1 MKIGVVGCGA
11 LGSFYAAKLLR
22 AGSEVHF
29 LLRSDFA
36 AVRQHGVQILS
47 PDGDFRVQPGC
58 ARRPEEI
65 GPCDLVLIGLKTT
78 ANDQFPF
85 LLPPLMGRDTAVVT
99 LQNGLGNEALLA
111 RLVGGD
117 RVLGGLC
124 FVCLNRIAP
133 GVVRHLAYG
142 KVILGEFR
150 RPAAARTHR
159 IADLIRN
166 AGIPCEV
173 TDTLEQARWE
183 KLIWNVPF
191 NGLGVAGAA
200 GYDAVI
206 QGALDPSVPPG
217 PVLLTD
223 VLLADSRW
231 ETLARELMHEV
242 IGAANARG
250 LRVPQ
255 HLAEYQ
261 IGQTRAMG
269 PYRAS
274 TLIDYER
281 GLPLELDSM
290 FLEPLR
296 QAREAKFP
304 TPRLEALCRVLVE
317 LDSARRGGGDLPS
330 RTEDARTE
338 ME

>member
-11 LGSFYAAKLLR
+11 LGSYYAAKLLR
-22 AGSEVHF
+22 AGAEAHF
-29 LLRSDFA
+29 LLRSDFD
-36 AVRQHGVQILS
+36 AVRQYGLQILS
-47 PDGDFRVQPGC
+47 PDGDFRVQPIC
-58 ARRPEEI
+58 ARFPEEI

-78 ANDQFPF
+78 ANDHFSS
-85 LLPPLMGRDTAVVT
+85 LLPPLVGPNTAVIT

-111 RLVGGD
+111 SLLGSEC
-117 RVLGGLC
+117 VLGGLC

-142 KVILGEFR
+142 KVILGEFQ
-150 RPAAARTHR
+150 RPAATRTHR
-159 IADLIRN
+159 IAALFRE

-173 TDTLEQARWE
+173 TATLEQARWE

-200 GYDAVI
+200 GYAAVI
-206 QGALDPSVPPG
+206 QGALDPAVPPG
-217 PVLLTD
+217 PVLPTD
-223 VLLADSRW
+223 LLLAEPRW
-231 ETLARELMHEV
+231 ESLARELMHEV
-242 IGAANARG
+242 IGTANARG
-250 LRVPQ
+250 LRVPP

-261 IGQTRAMG
+261 IDQTRAMG

-296 QAREAKFP
+296 QAREAGFP
-304 TPRLEALCRVLVE
+304 TPRLEALCRVLVA
-317 LDSARRGGGDLPS
+317 LDSARPGTGSLTPR
-330 RTEDARTE
+330 REDAK
-338 ME
+338 MELK